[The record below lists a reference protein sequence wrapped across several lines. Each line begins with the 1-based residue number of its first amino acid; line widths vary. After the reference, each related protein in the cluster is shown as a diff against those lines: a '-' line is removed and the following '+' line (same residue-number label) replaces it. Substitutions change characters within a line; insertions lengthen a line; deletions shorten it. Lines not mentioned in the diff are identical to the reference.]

1 MKMPDKIK
9 KQLEVLKDT
18 INNGVEKG
26 AGEEMKDLAPSGMG
40 WLRAGV
46 ASIPIVGGGLDHLL
60 FDKYAEIQQKNI
72 QQAIDAMKEKM
83 ATMEE
88 QKVSKD
94 WFESE
99 EALDMLRN
107 LLQRIM
113 YEGDDVKIKALSYVY
128 CQFGTIEH
136 KDDPNKYAV
145 LDTISKLTNNQR
157 VVFKAVNEVVQETK
171 TVSEGALEYTATAK
185 WQSTILDY
193 CNSNTTIRS
202 QLRGP
207 VLLDVELDILMSFN
221 LIVNLD
227 VGSSKD
233 SAFRVSA
240 LGRLAYSYLKDA

>member
-1 MKMPDKIK
+1 MKMPDEIK
-9 KQLEVLKDT
+9 KQLEVVKDT
-18 INNGVEKG
+18 INNGAEKT
-26 AGEEMKDLAPSGMG
+26 AGEKMRDLAPSGMG

-60 FDKYAEIQQKNI
+60 FDKYAEIQQKNM
-72 QQAIDAMKEKM
+72 QLAINAMKEKM
-83 ATMEE
+83 VSMEE
-88 QKVSKD
+88 QKVSKS

-113 YEGDDVKIKALSYVY
+113 YEGDSIKIKTLSNVY

-145 LDTISKLTNNQR
+145 LDIISKMTNNQR
-157 VVFKAVNEVVQETK
+157 AVFKAVNEVIQETK
-171 TVSEGALEYTATAK
+171 TVSEGAIEYTATAK
-185 WQSTILDY
+185 WQSAILDY
-193 CNSNTTIRS
+193 CNKNAAIRN
-202 QLRGP
+202 QLRGH

-227 VGSSKD
+227 VGSTKD
-233 SAFRVSA
+233 AAFRVSA
-240 LGRLAYSYLKDA
+240 LGKLAYSYLKDE